1 MAAWPARALEA
12 GTATVTFSAT
22 TTGYGDAVERS
33 IPVHLDVTPET
44 TATGGVVEDNAV
56 IESVYLPDYVI
67 TGSGSLE
74 LSLQASLVGALDE
87 ELPFFE
93 PYRWES
99 NVRIASRIIATVA
112 VQRASASGLT
122 EGQEAQLRKDIDTLV
137 RYQMYDGGWAWCGS
151 CSRTDLWVT
160 GWVLIAL
167 GEAKDAGYSVAAY
180 QYSRTMRLITEFVN
194 RETDVERP
202 ANPNWHAFL
211 LYALT
216 SAANNGDEVS
226 PLAREQAALLRS
238 LLEEHRT
245 ELTSWGRAYLL
256 LGLRASGREA
266 DHEAVRTL
274 LNDLTATTIASAN
287 GNHWEDDRIG
297 GSMHNGSV
305 RATALV
311 LRALTE
317 ADPQHPL
324 IEETTRWLVV
334 ARSADRW
341 KTSVERAQGMASL
354 GAFAELTGETRGVY
368 DYQVLLNTQRV
379 LAGHFDVPAGDYLD
393 RTEVALEELPLGE
406 VSRVQFDRDF
416 TAEGRMYYGL
426 NLRYVTPAEDIEA
439 LNRGFAV
446 SHRYSLLEDPDTAI
460 TSASLNDVVRVTL
473 TVVAPADRLFVKL
486 EDFLPA
492 GLEPIDPRL
501 KIVPAYLREQLER
514 EQTEAVLGGTPTYY
528 APWYAWYY
536 SPWDQVDI
544 RDDRVTLLAQRLPRG
559 VHEYVYYARA
569 TAPGDFFV
577 APTHAEE
584 SYFPEVFGRSD
595 SQRFTIGEG
604 D

>member
-1 MAAWPARALEA
+1 M
-12 GTATVTFSAT
+12 
-22 TTGYGDAVERS
+22 ERS

-44 TATGGVVEDNAV
+44 TATGGVVEENAV
-56 IESVYLPDYVI
+56 IESIYLPDYVI

-87 ELPFFE
+87 ELPYFT

-99 NVRIASRIIATVA
+99 NIRIASRIIATIA

-122 EGQEAQLRKDIDTLV
+122 EGQEAQLRKDIATLA
-137 RYQMYDGGWAWCGS
+137 RYQMYDGGWSWCRS
-151 CSRTDLWVT
+151 CGRTDLWVT

-167 GEAKDAGYSVAAY
+167 GEAKDAGYEVPEY
-180 QYSRTMRLITEFVN
+180 QYSRTMRLITDFVN

-238 LLEEHRT
+238 LLVEHRA
-245 ELTSWGRAYLL
+245 ELTSWGRAYLVVGL
-256 LGLRASGREA
+256 LASGHEP
-266 DHEAVRTL
+266 DHESVRTL
-274 LNDLTATTIASAN
+274 LNDLTATTIASAT

-317 ADPQHPL
+317 ADPHHPL

-368 DYQVLLNTQRV
+368 DYQVLLNTARV
-379 LAGHFDVPAGDYLD
+379 LAGDFDVPAGDYLD

-426 NLRYVTPAEDIEA
+426 NLRYVTPAKDIEA
-439 LNRGFAV
+439 LNRGFAI
-446 SHRYSLLEDPDTAI
+446 SHRYSLLEDRDTAI
-460 TSASLNDVVRVTL
+460 TSASLNDIVRVTV
-473 TVVAPADRLFVKL
+473 TVVAPADRLFAKVD
-486 EDFLPA
+486 DFLPA

-501 KIVPAYLREQLER
+501 KIVPAWLREQLER

-528 APWYAWYY
+528 APWFAWYY
-536 SPWDQVDI
+536 NPWDQVDI
-544 RDDRVTLLAQRLPRG
+544 RDDRVTLLAQRLRRG

-577 APTHAEE
+577 APAHAEE
-584 SYFPEVFGRSD
+584 TYFPEVFGRSD
-595 SQRFTIGEG
+595 SNRFAIGEG
-604 D
+604 E